1 MGVFEWIVC
10 ALLVVALF
18 FLYAII
24 DLLTESKFIQKEQL
38 NSLKRNLDYWAVKA
52 KAEELEKLEKD
63 YRKGKIKRKDYLYEK
78 GLLEDKR
85 WFYKKS
91 YE

>member
-10 ALLVVALF
+10 ALLIVALF

-38 NSLKRNLDYWAVKA
+38 NSLKRNLDYGAVKA

>member
-10 ALLVVALF
+10 ALLIVALF

-24 DLLTESKFIQKEQL
+24 DLLTEAKVIQQEQL
-38 NSLKRNLDYWAVKA
+38 HSLKRNLYYWAVKA

-63 YRKGKIKRKDYLYEK
+63 YQKGKIERKDYLVKK
-78 GLLEDKR
+78 GFL
-85 WFYKKS
+85 
-91 YE
+91 